1 MSGESTSATL
11 AGFYNDAVV
20 SKLVAPYAIDANV
33 MFPRVRTEMTPPGTK
48 THSFARVTKD
58 TALSGTITEGNGL
71 SNTALDTD
79 NVDASVAEIG
89 IMRQFTK
96 FGEKTNMLG
105 ADGLHNLGLDDGVKM
120 NLEKLET
127 DCWAE
132 ASNASTSVGTSG
144 AAFTIADYAAGI
156 SQLAINKAKGKA
168 VALLSGTQAK
178 NLRAEVASSGAV
190 FLSNGNGNK
199 ILEQTED
206 DGFMGTFMG
215 ANVFTNNLAE
225 SSGANKL
232 GLFMVDGGSGK
243 PEQCSTGLSI
253 AWMPEVASLPNVAF
267 SGGLQMAI
275 TMAYGII
282 EILDYA
288 YVKIATIA

>member
-1 MSGESTSATL
+1 MSGESTSTTL

-33 MFPRVRTEMTPPGTK
+33 MMLHVRTEPTPPGTK

-58 TALSGTITEGNGL
+58 TALSGTITEASGL
-71 SNTALDTD
+71 SNTALDAD

-96 FGEKTNMLG
+96 FGERTNMLG
-105 ADGLHNLGLDDGVKM
+105 TDGLHSLGLDDGVKM
-120 NLEKLET
+120 NLEKYET
-127 DCWAE
+127 DLWAE
-132 ASNASTSVGTSG
+132 ASNASTTTGTSG
-144 AAFTIADYAAGI
+144 MAFTIADFAAGL

-168 VALLSGTQAK
+168 VALLSGTQGK
-178 NLRAEVASSGAV
+178 NLRAEVASSGAA
-190 FLSNGNGNK
+190 FLANGSGNV
-199 ILEQTED
+199 ILQQTED
-206 DGFMGTFMG
+206 DGFMGSFMG

-232 GLFMVDGGSGK
+232 GLFMIDGGGAK
-243 PEQCSTGLSI
+243 PEQCSTGASI
-253 AWMPEVASLPNVAF
+253 AWMPEVAALPNVAF